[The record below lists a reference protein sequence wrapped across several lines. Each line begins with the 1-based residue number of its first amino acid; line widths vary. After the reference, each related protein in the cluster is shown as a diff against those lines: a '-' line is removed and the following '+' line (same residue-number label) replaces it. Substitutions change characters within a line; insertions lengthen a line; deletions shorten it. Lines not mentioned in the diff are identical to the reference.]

1 MFCTQYDSPVGPLT
15 LSSDGAALTGLAFGP
30 CGEPSASLPLFDD
43 AFLWLDAYF
52 SGRDPGPTPPLA
64 PRGTG
69 FQRRVWQ
76 ELLTIPF
83 GRTASYGKLAQAVD
97 CRSARAVGQAVHNN
111 PIALMIPCHRVIGA
125 DGSLTGFA
133 GGLDVKRRL
142 LALEESRMR
151 LLFTLDR
158 GDYEEGK
165 KSFSRPSARAIVI
178 QGGRVAMIYSRKFQH
193 FKFPGGGI
201 ERGET
206 REAALI
212 REAREEAGL
221 VLDPESVRP
230 YGFVHRIEKGD
241 AEPIFLQDNF
251 YYLASASAI
260 VPQELDGYE
269 AEEGYTL
276 RWVEPREAIEQ
287 NKALTTAYQRKY
299 HTMLL
304 REAMVLERLIAEEL
318 LGPLTSPTI

>member
-1 MFCTQYDSPVGPLT
+1 MYYARYDSPVGPLT
-15 LSSDGAALTGLAFGP
+15 LRSDGTVLTGLGFEA
-30 CGEPSASLPLFDD
+30 CEEAPSSLPLFDD
-43 AFLWLDAYF
+43 ACAWLDTYF
-52 SGRDPGPTPPLA
+52 SGRDPGPTPPLS
-64 PRGTG
+64 PKGTA
-69 FQRRVWQ
+69 FQRRVWK

-83 GRTASYGKLAQAVD
+83 GETASYGEIARAVG

-111 PIALMIPCHRVIGA
+111 PIVLMIPCHRIIGA

-133 GGLDVKRRL
+133 GGLDTKRRL

-151 LLFTLDR
+151 LLFTMDAQN
-158 GDYEEGK
+158 YEEGARP
-165 KSFSRPSARAIVI
+165 FSRPSARAIVI
-178 QGGRVAMIYSRKFQH
+178 QGGRVAMVYSRKFQH

-201 ERGET
+201 EPGES
-206 REAALI
+206 RETALL

-221 VLDPESVRP
+221 VLDPKSVRP
-230 YGFVHRIEKGD
+230 YGFVHRIEKGG

-251 YYLASASAI
+251 YYLADPQAV

-276 RWVEPREAIEQ
+276 RWVLPREAIEQ
-287 NKALTTAYQRKY
+287 NRALTNVYKRKY

-304 REAMVLERLIAEEL
+304 REALVLERLQAEGL
-318 LGPLTSPTI
+318 L